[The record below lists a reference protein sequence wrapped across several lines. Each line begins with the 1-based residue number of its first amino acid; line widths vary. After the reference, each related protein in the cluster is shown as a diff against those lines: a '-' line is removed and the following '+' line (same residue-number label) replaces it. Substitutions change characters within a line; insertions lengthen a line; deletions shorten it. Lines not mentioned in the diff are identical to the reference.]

1 MLANFDENELKS
13 VVAENECG
21 IFTKAGDKEAFKQAI
36 LDLYHDREH
45 CEQLGRNGREF
56 ILKNLT
62 RAVGTQKYVDVIKS
76 FSVYSKTPNEP
87 SEA

>member
-1 MLANFDENELKS
+1 MKEIVEKNR
-13 VVAENECG
+13 CG

-36 LDLYHDREH
+36 LDLYHDKAR

-62 RAVGTQKYVDVIKS
+62 RAVGTQKYVDVIKE
-76 FSVYSKTPNEP
+76 YIKNN
-87 SEA
+87 